1 MENLYLL
8 IFNNFL
14 LLNFL
19 SKLNLIK
26 FLIIQEYYEEIN
38 IITRLVDH
46 FIKFEMI

>member
-1 MENLYLL
+1 MENFYLL

-19 SKLNLIK
+19 SKFNLIK

-38 IITRLVDH
+38 IITRFVDH
-46 FIKFEMI
+46 FIKYLK

>member
-19 SKLNLIK
+19 SKFNLIK

-38 IITRLVDH
+38 IITHLVDH
-46 FIKFEMI
+46 FIKYLK

>member
-1 MENLYLL
+1 MENFYLL

-46 FIKFEMI
+46 FIKYLK

>member
-19 SKLNLIK
+19 KFNLIK

-46 FIKFEMI
+46 FIKYLK

>member
-1 MENLYLL
+1 MENFYLL

>member
-46 FIKFEMI
+46 FIKYLK